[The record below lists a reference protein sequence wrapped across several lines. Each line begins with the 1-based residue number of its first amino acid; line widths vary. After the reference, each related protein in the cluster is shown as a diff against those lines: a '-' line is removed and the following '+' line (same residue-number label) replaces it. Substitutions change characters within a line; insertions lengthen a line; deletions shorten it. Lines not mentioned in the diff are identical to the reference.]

1 MKAERKIDYRHIICI
16 LITLGFVALGIF
28 RFCGCIGRIIES
40 VRDCGLSVAYYF
52 CEIFEIPHY
61 ITPTVNELPKI
72 PFFDFPSQTPDV
84 PTVPDVPSVPLPDN
98 WEKFKIKWSAY
109 WRLWATKENYFGYL
123 SAVGNVLYIFSK
135 VIVII
140 IPFILL
146 VWLLLRRM
154 LKTQN
159 NDYDKDSKPLT
170 IFKRI
175 TAHTYIPLK
184 TWLVGFFSFI
194 KEHKNYYVT
203 WLCLWALYFNAFAI
217 LIEFIAY
224 YLYFVVSFDFL
235 NLYRQVYKLFIDLSA
250 AFTFIPLWAWVVVG
264 LIVLD
269 KFRKNI
275 AYGVLNHF
283 ERRNRGF
290 INARPIVY
298 MVCGTMG
305 KKKTTAITDMALSQE
320 AMLRDKAFEKILEND
335 LKFPNFPWINLE
347 NAIKREMNRHTVYN
361 LATARKYVR
370 HLAACFYAARKSTSV
385 YKSVKRHLRKR
396 YNLRYDNLCFGY
408 DYERYGFTYDDKL
421 KITDIWETAETYA
434 QLYFIYIVQSSLI
447 ISNYSVRTDDIFCSL
462 GNFPMWNSDFFTRDS
477 KTIDCY
483 SRHAHILD
491 FDSLRLGKK
500 VIEENKNADG
510 FEFGVIVITEI
521 GKERGNNLEL
531 SEKKKKDETANQKND
546 LFNSWLKMVRHSATV
561 DNYPFVRVIT
571 DEQRPES
578 WGADA
583 RDLCEIVSIK
593 ESSETYLAM
602 PFFSLA
608 ELLYGWLFGKFA
620 NLYYRYRY
628 VRSDNT
634 LPMFLLKSITA
645 KIQHYYT
652 GIYNRFGYCALR
664 VQIESGTQNGERTEN
679 KYYLM
684 NKKIYSKRFSTDCFS
699 DFFTEK
705 ALRSAVG
712 IDDLREYATEKATF
726 DELTAQNS
734 YFVGDLLNGLK
745 HEKE

>member
-28 RFCGCIGRIIES
+28 RFFGCIGRIIES

-52 CEIFEIPHY
+52 CEIFEIPHH
-61 ITPTVNELPKI
+61 ITPTVNDLPKI

-98 WEKFKIKWSAY
+98 WEKFKINWSAY
-109 WRLWATKENYFGYL
+109 WRLWATKENFFGYL

-146 VWLLLRRM
+146 VWLLLRCI

-159 NDYDKDSKPLT
+159 NDYDKDSEPLT

-175 TAHTYIPLK
+175 TAHTYTPIK
-184 TWLVGFFSFI
+184 TWLIGFFAFV

-250 AFTFIPLWAWVVVG
+250 AFTFIPLWAWGVVG
-264 LIVLD
+264 LVALD

-275 AYGVLNHF
+275 AYGVMNHF

-290 INARPIVY
+290 INARPIVS
-298 MVCGTMG
+298 MICGTMG
-305 KKKTTAITDMALSQE
+305 KKKTTVLTDMALSQE
-320 AMLRDKAFEKILEND
+320 AMFRDKAFEKILEND

-347 NAIKREMNRHTVYN
+347 NELKRAMEYHEVYN
-361 LATARKYVR
+361 LATVRKFV
-370 HLAACFYAARKSTSV
+370 
-385 YKSVKRHLRKR
+385 VKKRLRWQKTQTR
-396 YNLRYDNLCFGY
+396 ERLFNY
-408 DYERYGFTYDDKL
+408 DYERYGLEYDDKL
-421 KITDIWETAETYA
+421 KVVNVWEVIEIYA
-434 QLYFIYIVQSSLI
+434 QLYFIYVIQSSLL
-447 ISNYSVRTDDIFCSL
+447 ISNYSVRVDGILSDS
-462 GNFPMWNSDFFTRDS
+462 GNFPLWNADFFKSDS
-477 KTIDCY
+477 RLIDSY

-500 VIEENKNADG
+500 VIEDNPNANN
-510 FEFGVIVITEI
+510 FEFGIVLVTEI

-531 SEKKKKDETANQKND
+531 SDKKKKDETTNQKND
-546 LFNSWLKMVRHSATV
+546 MFDSWIRMVRHSATV
-561 DNYPFVRVIT
+561 DNYPFVKVVT
-571 DEQRPES
+571 DEQRPEN
-578 WGADA
+578 WGANG
-583 RDLCEIVSIK
+583 RELCEIIRIK
-593 ESSETYLAM
+593 ESGETRLAM

-608 ELLYGWLFGKFA
+608 ELLYGWLYNKFA
-620 NLYYRYRY
+620 GLYYEYRY
-628 VRSDNT
+628 NRGDNT
-634 LPMFLLKSITA
+634 LLMYLLKGLTA
-645 KIQHYYT
+645 KMRDYYT
-652 GIYNRFGYCALR
+652 GIYNRFGYCVAT
-664 VQIESGTQNGERTEN
+664 VDVESGTLDGKTEAN

-684 NKKIYSKRFSTDCFS
+684 SKKIYSKRFSTDCFS
-699 DFFTEK
+699 DFFTVK
-705 ALRSAVG
+705 ALRSPVG
-712 IDDLREYATEKATF
+712 INDLNEYATEKATF
-726 DELTAQNS
+726 GELAMQNS
-734 YFVGDLLNGLK
+734 YFVNDLLNGLK
-745 HEKE
+745 NDEKKEDKNADI

>member
-28 RFCGCIGRIIES
+28 RFFGCIGRIIES
-40 VRDCGLSVAYYF
+40 VRDCGLSIAYYF
-52 CEIFEIPHY
+52 CEIFEIPHH

-84 PTVPDVPSVPLPDN
+84 PTVPVVPSVPIPDN
-98 WEKFKIKWSAY
+98 WEKFKINWSAY
-109 WRLWATKENYFGYL
+109 WRLWATKENFFGYL

-146 VWLLLRRM
+146 VWLLLRCI

-175 TAHTYIPLK
+175 TAHTYTPIK
-184 TWLVGFFSFI
+184 TWLIGFVGFI

-250 AFTFIPLWAWVVVG
+250 AFTFIPLWAWGVVG
-264 LIVLD
+264 LVALD

-275 AYGVLNHF
+275 AYGVMNHF

-290 INARPIVY
+290 INARPIVS
-298 MVCGTMG
+298 MICGTMG
-305 KKKTTAITDMALSQE
+305 KKKTTVLTDMALSQE
-320 AMLRDKAFEKILEND
+320 AMFRDKAFEKILEND

-347 NAIKREMNRHTVYN
+347 NELKRAMEYHEVYN
-361 LATARKYVR
+361 LATVRKFV
-370 HLAACFYAARKSTSV
+370 
-385 YKSVKRHLRKR
+385 VKKRLRWQKTQTR
-396 YNLRYDNLCFGY
+396 ERLFNY
-408 DYERYGFTYDDKL
+408 DYERYGLEYDDKL
-421 KITDIWETAETYA
+421 KVVNVWEVIEIYA
-434 QLYFIYIVQSSLI
+434 QLYFIYVIQSSLL
-447 ISNYSVRTDDIFCSL
+447 ISNYSVRVDGILSDS
-462 GNFPMWNSDFFTRDS
+462 GNFPLWNADFFKSDS
-477 KTIDCY
+477 RLIDSY

-500 VIEENKNADG
+500 VIEDNPNANN
-510 FEFGVIVITEI
+510 FEFGIVLVTEI

-531 SEKKKKDETANQKND
+531 SDKKKKDETTNQKND
-546 LFNSWLKMVRHSATV
+546 MFDSWIRMVRHSATV
-561 DNYPFVRVIT
+561 DNYPFVKVVT
-571 DEQRPES
+571 DEQRPEN
-578 WGADA
+578 WGANG
-583 RDLCEIVSIK
+583 RELCEIIRIK
-593 ESSETYLAM
+593 ESGETRLAM

-608 ELLYGWLFGKFA
+608 ELLYGWLYNKFA
-620 NLYYRYRY
+620 GLYYEYRY
-628 VRSDNT
+628 NRGDNT
-634 LPMFLLKSITA
+634 LFMYLLKGLTA
-645 KIQHYYT
+645 KMRDYYT
-652 GIYNRFGYCALR
+652 GIYNRFGYCVAT
-664 VQIESGTQNGERTEN
+664 VDVESGTLDGKTEAN

-684 NKKIYSKRFSTDCFS
+684 SKKIYSKRFSTDCFS
-699 DFFTEK
+699 DFFTVK
-705 ALRSAVG
+705 ALRSLVG
-712 IDDLREYATEKATF
+712 INDLNEYATEKATF
-726 DELTAQNS
+726 GELAMQNS
-734 YFVGDLLNGLK
+734 YFVNDLLNGLK
-745 HEKE
+745 NDEKKEDKNADI

>member
-16 LITLGFVALGIF
+16 LITLGFVVLGIF
-28 RFCGCIGRIIES
+28 RFFGCIGRIIES

-52 CEIFEIPHY
+52 CEIFEIPHR

-84 PTVPDVPSVPLPDN
+84 PTVPTVPSVPIPDN
-98 WEKFKIKWSAY
+98 WEKFKINWSAY
-109 WRLWATKENYFGYL
+109 WRLWATKENFFGYL
-123 SAVGNVLYIFSK
+123 SAVGNVLYVLSK
-135 VIVII
+135 AIVII
-140 IPFILL
+140 VPFVL
-146 VWLLLRRM
+146 VAWLLLRRM

-175 TAHTYIPLK
+175 TAHTYISLK
-184 TWLVGFFSFI
+184 TWLIGFFAFV

-347 NAIKREMNRHTVYN
+347 NELKRAMEYHEVYN
-361 LATARKYVR
+361 LATVRKFIAKKR
-370 HLAACFYAARKSTSV
+370 ERFFKLATEEKI
-385 YKSVKRHLRKR
+385 
-396 YNLRYDNLCFGY
+396 FGY
-408 DYERYGFTYDDKL
+408 DYSRYDTFYNDNL
-421 KITDIWETAETYA
+421 KVTDIWETIETYSL
-434 QLYFIYIVQSSLI
+434 LYFIYVIQSSLL
-447 ISNYSVRTDDIFCSL
+447 ISNYSIRVDGVLSDL
-462 GNFPMWNSDFFTRDS
+462 GNFPLWNADFFKSDS
-477 KTIDCY
+477 RLIDSY
-483 SRHAHILD
+483 SRHAHIID
-491 FDSLRLGKK
+491 FDSLRLGRK
-500 VIEENKNADG
+500 VVEKNRKANSFD
-510 FEFGVIVITEI
+510 FGVVIITEV
-521 GKERGNNLEL
+521 GKERGNSIEL
-531 SEKKKKDETANQKND
+531 SEKKKKDEATNQKND

-561 DNYPFVRVIT
+561 DNFPFVRVIT

-583 RDLCEIVSIK
+583 RDLCEIVHIR
-593 ESSETYLAM
+593 ESGETRLAM

-608 ELLYGWLFGKFA
+608 ELLYGWLYNKFSG
-620 NLYYRYRY
+620 LYYEYRFN
-628 VRSDNT
+628 RGDNT
-634 LPMFLLKSITA
+634 LAMYLLKGLTA
-645 KIQHYYT
+645 KMRDYYT
-652 GIYNRFGYCALR
+652 GIYNRFGYCVLS
-664 VQIESGTQNGERTEN
+664 VQVESGTQDGTIQDG

-684 NKKIYSKRFSTDCFS
+684 SKKIYSKRFSTDCFS
-699 DFFTEK
+699 DFFTVK
-705 ALRSAVG
+705 ALRSPVG
-712 IDDLREYATEKATF
+712 INDLNEYATEKATF
-726 DELTAQNS
+726 GELAMQNS
-734 YFVGDLLNGLK
+734 YFVNDLLNGLK
-745 HEKE
+745 NDEKKEDKNADI

>member
-28 RFCGCIGRIIES
+28 RFFGCIGRMIES
-40 VRDCGLSVAYYF
+40 VRDCGLSIAYYF
-52 CEIFEIPHY
+52 CEIFEIPHH

-72 PFFDFPSQTPDV
+72 PFFDFPSQTPAV
-84 PTVPDVPSVPLPDN
+84 PAVPSVPFPDN
-98 WEKFKIKWSAY
+98 WEKFKINWSAY
-109 WRLWATKENYFGYL
+109 WRLWATKENFFGYL

-175 TAHTYIPLK
+175 TAHTYTPMK
-184 TWLVGFFSFI
+184 TWLIGFFAFV

-290 INARPIVY
+290 INARPIVS
-298 MVCGTMG
+298 MICGTMG
-305 KKKTTAITDMALSQE
+305 KKKTTVLTDMALSQE
-320 AMLRDKAFEKILEND
+320 AMFRDKAFEKILEND

-347 NAIKREMNRHTVYN
+347 NELKRAMEYHEVYN
-361 LATARKYVR
+361 LATVRKFV
-370 HLAACFYAARKSTSV
+370 
-385 YKSVKRHLRKR
+385 VKKRLRWQKTQTR
-396 YNLRYDNLCFGY
+396 ERLFNY
-408 DYERYGFTYDDKL
+408 DYERYGLFYDDKL
-421 KITDIWETAETYA
+421 KVANVWEVIEIYA
-434 QLYFIYIVQSSLI
+434 QLYFIYVIQSSLL
-447 ISNYSVRTDDIFCSL
+447 ISNYSVRVDGILSDI
-462 GNFPMWNSDFFTRDS
+462 GNFPLWNADFFKSDS
-477 KTIDCY
+477 RLIDSY

-500 VIEENKNADG
+500 VIEDNPNANN
-510 FEFGVIVITEI
+510 FEFGIVLVTEI

-531 SEKKKKDETANQKND
+531 SDKKKKDETTNQKND
-546 LFNSWLKMVRHSATV
+546 MFDSWIRMVRHSATV
-561 DNYPFVRVIT
+561 DNYPFVKVVT
-571 DEQRPES
+571 DEQRPEN
-578 WGADA
+578 WGANG
-583 RDLCEIVSIK
+583 RELCEIIRIR
-593 ESSETYLAM
+593 ESGETRLAM

-608 ELLYGWLFGKFA
+608 ELLYGWLYNKFA
-620 NLYYRYRY
+620 GLYYEYRY
-628 VRSDNT
+628 NRGDNT
-634 LPMFLLKSITA
+634 LLMYLLKGLTA
-645 KIQHYYT
+645 KMRNYYT
-652 GIYNRFGYCALR
+652 GIYNRFGYCVAT
-664 VQIESGTQNGERTEN
+664 VDVESGTLDGKTEAN

-684 NKKIYSKRFSTDCFS
+684 SKKIYSKRFSTDCFS
-699 DFFTEK
+699 DFFTVK
-705 ALRSAVG
+705 ALRSPVG
-712 IDDLREYATEKATF
+712 INDLNEYATEKATF
-726 DELTAQNS
+726 GELAEQNS
-734 YFVGDLLNGLK
+734 YFVNDLLNGLK
-745 HEKE
+745 NDENKEDKNANS

>member
-1 MKAERKIDYRHIICI
+1 MKTKRKTDYRHVICV

-28 RFCGCIGRIIES
+28 RFFGCIGRIIES

-52 CEIFEIPHY
+52 CEILEIPHR

-72 PFFDFPSQTPDV
+72 PFFNFPSQV
-84 PTVPDVPSVPLPDN
+84 PTVPTVPLPAD
-98 WEKFKIKWSAY
+98 WEKFKTKWSAY
-109 WRLWATKENYFGYL
+109 WRLWATKENFFGYL

-175 TAHTYIPLK
+175 TAHTYTPLK
-184 TWLVGFFSFI
+184 TWLIGFVSFV
-194 KEHKNYYVT
+194 KEHKNYYIT
-203 WLCLWALYFNAFAI
+203 WLCLWALYFNVFAI
-217 LIEFIAY
+217 VIEFIAY

-264 LIVLD
+264 LVALD

-347 NAIKREMNRHTVYN
+347 MFLRSCMERHLIYN
-361 LATARKYVR
+361 LATCRKIMGTLEYFWR
-370 HLAACFYAARKSTSV
+370 FDTDDKAINKSI
-385 YKSVKRHLRKR
+385 YRHLRSRFGIRFNK
-396 YNLRYDNLCFGY
+396 NELWFGY
-408 DYERYGFTYDDKL
+408 DFMRYGLIYNDGL
-421 KITDIWETAETYA
+421 KIVDIWSVLKTYSE
-434 QLYFIYIVQSSLI
+434 LYFIYVIQSSLL
-447 ISNYSVRTDDIFCSL
+447 ISNYSIRVDGVLSDL
-462 GNFPMWNSDFFTRDS
+462 GNFPLWNADFFKSDS
-477 KTIDCY
+477 RLIDSY
-483 SRHAHILD
+483 SRHAHIID
-491 FDSLRLGKK
+491 FDSLRLGRKVVENNKK
-500 VIEENKNADG
+500 ANSFD
-510 FEFGVIVITEI
+510 FGVVIITEV
-521 GKERGNNLEL
+521 GKERGNSIEL
-531 SEKKKKDETANQKND
+531 SEKKKKDETTNQKND

-561 DNYPFVRVIT
+561 DNFPFVRVIT

-583 RDLCEIVSIK
+583 RDLCEIVHIK
-593 ESSETYLAM
+593 ESGETRLAM

-608 ELLYGWLFGKFA
+608 ELLYGWLYNKFSG
-620 NLYYRYRY
+620 LYYEYRFT
-628 VRSDNT
+628 RGDNT
-634 LPMFLLKSITA
+634 LPMYFLKGITA
-645 KIQHYYT
+645 KMRDYYT
-652 GIYNRFGYCALR
+652 KIYNRFGYCVLS
-664 VQIESGTQNGERTEN
+664 VQVESGTQDGATQNN

-684 NKKIYSKRFSTDCFS
+684 SKKIYSKRFSTDCFS

-705 ALRSAVG
+705 ALRSPVG
-712 IDDLREYATEKATF
+712 INDLDEYATEKATF
-726 DELTAQNS
+726 GELAEQNS
-734 YFVGDLLNGLK
+734 YFINDLLSGLK
-745 HEKE
+745 NDKKQTE

>member
-28 RFCGCIGRIIES
+28 RFFGCIGRIIES

-52 CEIFEIPHY
+52 CEIFEIPHR

-72 PFFDFPSQTPDV
+72 PFFDFPSQPPDV
-84 PTVPDVPSVPLPDN
+84 PTVPTVPSVPLPDN

-109 WRLWATKENYFGYL
+109 WRLWATKENFFGYL

-146 VWLLLRRM
+146 VWLLLRCI

-175 TAHTYIPLK
+175 TAHTYTPIK
-184 TWLVGFFSFI
+184 TWLIGFVGFI

-250 AFTFIPLWAWVVVG
+250 AFTFIPLWAWAVVG
-264 LIVLD
+264 LVALD

-275 AYGVLNHF
+275 AYATLNHF

-290 INARPIVY
+290 INARPIVS
-298 MVCGTMG
+298 MICGTMG
-305 KKKTTAITDMALSQE
+305 KKKTTVLTDMALSQE
-320 AMLRDKAFEKILEND
+320 AMFRDKAFEKILEND

-347 NAIKREMNRHTVYN
+347 NELKRAMEYHEVYN
-361 LATARKYVR
+361 LATVRKFV
-370 HLAACFYAARKSTSV
+370 
-385 YKSVKRHLRKR
+385 VKKRLRWQKTQTR
-396 YNLRYDNLCFGY
+396 ERLFNY
-408 DYERYGFTYDDKL
+408 DYERYGLFYDDKL
-421 KITDIWETAETYA
+421 KVVNVGEVIEIYA
-434 QLYFIYIVQSSLI
+434 QLYFIYVIQSSLL
-447 ISNYSVRTDDIFCSL
+447 ISNYSVRVDGILSDS
-462 GNFPMWNSDFFTRDS
+462 GNFPLWNADFFKSDS
-477 KTIDCY
+477 RLIDSY

-500 VIEENKNADG
+500 VIEDNPNANN
-510 FEFGVIVITEI
+510 FEFGIVLVTEI

-531 SEKKKKDETANQKND
+531 SDKKKKDETTNQKND
-546 LFNSWLKMVRHSATV
+546 MFDSWIRMVRHSATV
-561 DNYPFVRVIT
+561 DNYPFVKVVT
-571 DEQRPES
+571 DEQRPEN
-578 WGADA
+578 WGANG
-583 RDLCEIVSIK
+583 RELCEIIRIR
-593 ESSETYLAM
+593 ESGETRLAM

-608 ELLYGWLFGKFA
+608 ELLYGWLYNKFA
-620 NLYYRYRY
+620 GLYYEYRY
-628 VRSDNT
+628 NRGDNT
-634 LPMFLLKSITA
+634 LLMYLLKGLTA
-645 KIQHYYT
+645 KMRDYYT
-652 GIYNRFGYCALR
+652 GIYNRFGYCVAT
-664 VQIESGTQNGERTEN
+664 VDVESGTLDGKTEAN

-684 NKKIYSKRFSTDCFS
+684 SKKIYSKRFSTDCFS
-699 DFFTEK
+699 DFFTVK
-705 ALRSAVG
+705 ALRSPVG
-712 IDDLREYATEKATF
+712 INDLNEYATEKATF
-726 DELTAQNS
+726 GELAMQNS
-734 YFVGDLLNGLK
+734 YFVTDLLNGLK
-745 HEKE
+745 NDEKKEDKNANI

>member
-16 LITLGFVALGIF
+16 LITLGFVVLGIF
-28 RFCGCIGRIIES
+28 RFFGCIGRIIES

-52 CEIFEIPHY
+52 CEIFEIPHR

-84 PTVPDVPSVPLPDN
+84 PTVPNVPSVPLPDN

-109 WRLWATKENYFGYL
+109 WRLWATKENFFGYL
-123 SAVGNVLYIFSK
+123 SAVGNALYIFSK

-170 IFKRI
+170 ILKRI

-203 WLCLWALYFNAFAI
+203 WLCLWVLYFNAFAI

-235 NLYRQVYKLFIDLSA
+235 NLYRQVYKLFLDLSA
-250 AFTFIPLWAWVVVG
+250 AFTFIPLWVWAVVG
-264 LIVLD
+264 LVALD

-347 NAIKREMNRHTVYN
+347 NELKRAMEYHEVYN
-361 LATARKYVR
+361 LATVRKFIAKKR
-370 HLAACFYAARKSTSV
+370 ERFFKSATEE
-385 YKSVKRHLRKR
+385 KI
-396 YNLRYDNLCFGY
+396 FGY
-408 DYERYGFTYDDKL
+408 DYSRYDTFYNDNL
-421 KITDIWETAETYA
+421 KVTDIWETIETYSL
-434 QLYFIYIVQSSLI
+434 LYFIYVIQSSLL
-447 ISNYSVRTDDIFCSL
+447 ISNYSIRVDGVLSDL
-462 GNFPMWNSDFFTRDS
+462 GNFPLWSADFFKSDS
-477 KTIDCY
+477 RLIDSY
-483 SRHAHILD
+483 SRHAHIID
-491 FDSLRLGKK
+491 FDSLRLGRK
-500 VIEENKNADG
+500 VVEKNRKANSFD
-510 FEFGVIVITEI
+510 FGVVIITEV
-521 GKERGNNLEL
+521 GKERGNSIEL
-531 SEKKKKDETANQKND
+531 SEKKKKDEATNQKND

-561 DNYPFVRVIT
+561 DNFPFVRVIT

-583 RDLCEIVSIK
+583 RDLCEIVHIR
-593 ESSETYLAM
+593 ESGETRLAM

-608 ELLYGWLFGKFA
+608 ELLYGWLYNKFSG
-620 NLYYRYRY
+620 LYYEYRFN
-628 VRSDNT
+628 RGDNT
-634 LPMFLLKSITA
+634 LAMYLLKGLTA
-645 KIQHYYT
+645 KMRDYYT
-652 GIYNRFGYCALR
+652 GIYNRFGYCVLS
-664 VQIESGTQNGERTEN
+664 VQVESGTQDGTIQDG

-684 NKKIYSKRFSTDCFS
+684 SKKIYSKRFSTDCFS
-699 DFFTEK
+699 DFFTVK
-705 ALRSAVG
+705 ALRSPVG
-712 IDDLREYATEKATF
+712 INDLNEYATEKATF
-726 DELTAQNS
+726 GELAMQNS
-734 YFVGDLLNGLK
+734 YFVNDLLNGLK
-745 HEKE
+745 NDEKKEDKNADI

>member
-1 MKAERKIDYRHIICI
+1 MKAERKIDYRHIICV

-28 RFCGCIGRIIES
+28 RFFGCIGRIIES

-52 CEIFEIPHY
+52 CEIFEIPHH

-84 PTVPDVPSVPLPDN
+84 PTVPVVPSVPLPDN

-109 WRLWATKENYFGYL
+109 WRLWATKENFFGYL

-184 TWLVGFFSFI
+184 TWLIGFFAFV
-194 KEHKNYYVT
+194 KEHKNYYIT
-203 WLCLWALYFNAFAI
+203 WLCLWTLYFNVFAI
-217 LIEFIAY
+217 IIEFIAY

-264 LIVLD
+264 LVALD

-275 AYGVLNHF
+275 AYATLNHF

-290 INARPIVY
+290 INARPIVS
-298 MVCGTMG
+298 MICGTMG
-305 KKKTTAITDMALSQE
+305 KKKTTVLTDMALSQE
-320 AMLRDKAFEKILEND
+320 AMFRDKAFEKILEND

-347 NAIKREMNRHTVYN
+347 NELKRAMEYHEVYN
-361 LATARKYVR
+361 LATVRKFV
-370 HLAACFYAARKSTSV
+370 
-385 YKSVKRHLRKR
+385 VKKRLRWQKTQTR
-396 YNLRYDNLCFGY
+396 ERLFNY
-408 DYERYGFTYDDKL
+408 DYERYGLEYDDKL
-421 KITDIWETAETYA
+421 KVVNVWEVIEIYA
-434 QLYFIYIVQSSLI
+434 QLYFIYVIQSSLL
-447 ISNYSVRTDDIFCSL
+447 ISNYSVRVDGILSDI
-462 GNFPMWNSDFFTRDS
+462 GNFPLWNADFFKSDS
-477 KTIDCY
+477 RLIDSY

-500 VIEENKNADG
+500 VIEDNPNADN
-510 FEFGVIVITEI
+510 FEFGIVLVTEI

-531 SEKKKKDETANQKND
+531 SDKKKKDETTNQKND
-546 LFNSWLKMVRHSATV
+546 MFDSWIRMVRHSATV
-561 DNYPFVRVIT
+561 DNYPFVKVVT
-571 DEQRPES
+571 DEQRPEN
-578 WGADA
+578 WGANG
-583 RDLCEIVSIK
+583 RELCEIIRIK
-593 ESSETYLAM
+593 ESGETRLAM

-608 ELLYGWLFGKFA
+608 ELLYGWLYNKFSG
-620 NLYYRYRY
+620 LYYEYRFN
-628 VRSDNT
+628 RGDNT
-634 LPMFLLKSITA
+634 LAMYLLKGLTA
-645 KIQHYYT
+645 KMRDYYT
-652 GIYNRFGYCALR
+652 GIYNRFGYCVAT
-664 VQIESGTQNGERTEN
+664 VDVESGTLDGKTEAN

-684 NKKIYSKRFSTDCFS
+684 SKKIYSKRFSTDCFS
-699 DFFTEK
+699 DFFTVK
-705 ALRSAVG
+705 ALRSPVG
-712 IDDLREYATEKATF
+712 INDLNEYATEKATF
-726 DELTAQNS
+726 GELAEQNS
-734 YFVGDLLNGLK
+734 YFVNDLLNGLK
-745 HEKE
+745 NDEK

>member
-28 RFCGCIGRIIES
+28 RFFGCIGRIIES
-40 VRDCGLSVAYYF
+40 VRDCGLSIAYYF
-52 CEIFEIPHY
+52 CEIFEIPHH

-84 PTVPDVPSVPLPDN
+84 PTVPAVPSVPIPDN
-98 WEKFKIKWSAY
+98 WEKFKINWSAY
-109 WRLWATKENYFGYL
+109 WRLWATKENFFGYL

-146 VWLLLRRM
+146 VWLLLRCI

-175 TAHTYIPLK
+175 TAHTYTPIK
-184 TWLVGFFSFI
+184 TWLIGFVGFI

-250 AFTFIPLWAWVVVG
+250 AFTFIPLWAWGVVG
-264 LIVLD
+264 LVALD

-275 AYGVLNHF
+275 AYGVMNHF

-290 INARPIVY
+290 INARPIVS
-298 MVCGTMG
+298 MICGTMG
-305 KKKTTAITDMALSQE
+305 KKKTTVLTDMALSQE
-320 AMLRDKAFEKILEND
+320 AMFRDKAFEKILEND

-347 NAIKREMNRHTVYN
+347 NELKRAMEYHEVYN
-361 LATARKYVR
+361 LATVRKFV
-370 HLAACFYAARKSTSV
+370 
-385 YKSVKRHLRKR
+385 VKKRLRWQKTQTR
-396 YNLRYDNLCFGY
+396 ERLFNY
-408 DYERYGFTYDDKL
+408 DYERYGLEYDDKL
-421 KITDIWETAETYA
+421 KVVNVWEVIEIYA
-434 QLYFIYIVQSSLI
+434 QLYFIYVIQSSLL
-447 ISNYSVRTDDIFCSL
+447 ISNYSVRVDGILSDS
-462 GNFPMWNSDFFTRDS
+462 GNFPLWNADFFKSDS
-477 KTIDCY
+477 RLIDSY

-500 VIEENKNADG
+500 VIEDNPNANN
-510 FEFGVIVITEI
+510 FEFGIVLVTEI

-531 SEKKKKDETANQKND
+531 SDKKKKDETTNQKND
-546 LFNSWLKMVRHSATV
+546 MFDSWIRMVRHSATV
-561 DNYPFVRVIT
+561 DNYPFVKVVT
-571 DEQRPES
+571 DEQRPEN
-578 WGADA
+578 WGANG
-583 RDLCEIVSIK
+583 RELCEIIRIK
-593 ESSETYLAM
+593 ESGETRLAM

-608 ELLYGWLFGKFA
+608 ELLYGWLYNKFA
-620 NLYYRYRY
+620 GLYYEYRY
-628 VRSDNT
+628 NRGDNT
-634 LPMFLLKSITA
+634 LLMYLLKGLTA
-645 KIQHYYT
+645 KMRDYYT
-652 GIYNRFGYCALR
+652 GIYNRFGYCVAT
-664 VQIESGTQNGERTEN
+664 VDVESGTLDGKTEAN

-684 NKKIYSKRFSTDCFS
+684 SKKIYSKRFSTDCFS
-699 DFFTEK
+699 DFFTVK
-705 ALRSAVG
+705 ALRSPVG
-712 IDDLREYATEKATF
+712 INDLNEYATEKATF
-726 DELTAQNS
+726 GELAMQNS
-734 YFVGDLLNGLK
+734 YFVNDLLNGLK
-745 HEKE
+745 NDEKKEDKNADI

>member
-1 MKAERKIDYRHIICI
+1 MKVERKINYRHIICI

-28 RFCGCIGRIIES
+28 RFFGCIGRIIES
-40 VRDCGLSVAYYF
+40 VRDCGLSIAYYF
-52 CEIFEIPHY
+52 CEIFEIPHH

-84 PTVPDVPSVPLPDN
+84 PTVPAVPSVPIPDN
-98 WEKFKIKWSAY
+98 WEKFKINWSAY
-109 WRLWATKENYFGYL
+109 WRLWATKENFFGYL

-146 VWLLLRRM
+146 VWLLLRCI

-175 TAHTYIPLK
+175 TAHTYTPIK
-184 TWLVGFFSFI
+184 TWLIGFVGFI

-250 AFTFIPLWAWVVVG
+250 AFTFIPLWAWGVVG
-264 LIVLD
+264 LVALD

-275 AYGVLNHF
+275 AYGVMNHF

-290 INARPIVY
+290 INARPIVS
-298 MVCGTMG
+298 MICGTMG
-305 KKKTTAITDMALSQE
+305 KKKTTVLTDMALSQE
-320 AMLRDKAFEKILEND
+320 AMFRDKAFEKILEND

-347 NAIKREMNRHTVYN
+347 NELKRAMEYHEVYN
-361 LATARKYVR
+361 LATVRKFV
-370 HLAACFYAARKSTSV
+370 
-385 YKSVKRHLRKR
+385 VKKR
-396 YNLRYDNLCFGY
+396 SRWQKKQTRERLFNY
-408 DYERYGFTYDDKL
+408 DYERYGLEYDDKL
-421 KITDIWETAETYA
+421 KVVNVWEVIEIYA
-434 QLYFIYIVQSSLI
+434 QLYFIYVIQSSLL
-447 ISNYSVRTDDIFCSL
+447 ISNYSVRVDGILSDS
-462 GNFPMWNSDFFTRDS
+462 GNFPLWNADFFKSDS
-477 KTIDCY
+477 RLIDSY

-500 VIEENKNADG
+500 VIEDNPNANN
-510 FEFGVIVITEI
+510 FEFGIVLVTEI

-531 SEKKKKDETANQKND
+531 SDKKKKDETTNQKND
-546 LFNSWLKMVRHSATV
+546 MFDSWIRMVRHSATV
-561 DNYPFVRVIT
+561 DNYPFVKVVT
-571 DEQRPES
+571 DEQRPEN
-578 WGADA
+578 WGANG
-583 RDLCEIVSIK
+583 RELCEIIRIK
-593 ESSETYLAM
+593 ESGETRLAM

-608 ELLYGWLFGKFA
+608 ELLYGWLYNKFA
-620 NLYYRYRY
+620 GLYYEYRY
-628 VRSDNT
+628 NRGDNT
-634 LPMFLLKSITA
+634 LLMYLLKGLTA
-645 KIQHYYT
+645 KMRDYYT
-652 GIYNRFGYCALR
+652 GIYNRFGYCVAT
-664 VQIESGTQNGERTEN
+664 VDVESGTLDGKTEAN

-684 NKKIYSKRFSTDCFS
+684 SKKIYSKRFSTDCFS
-699 DFFTEK
+699 DFFTVK
-705 ALRSAVG
+705 ALRSPVG
-712 IDDLREYATEKATF
+712 INDLNEYATEKATF
-726 DELTAQNS
+726 GELAMQNS
-734 YFVGDLLNGLK
+734 YFVNDLLNGLK
-745 HEKE
+745 NDEKKEDKNADI

>member
-28 RFCGCIGRIIES
+28 RFFGCVGRIIES

-52 CEIFEIPHY
+52 CEIFEIPHH

-84 PTVPDVPSVPLPDN
+84 PTVPVVPSVPLPDN

-109 WRLWATKENYFGYL
+109 WRLWATKENFFGYL

-140 IPFILL
+140 ISFVLL

-175 TAHTYIPLK
+175 TAHTYTPIK
-184 TWLVGFFSFI
+184 AWLIGFVGFI

-203 WLCLWALYFNAFAI
+203 WLCLWLFYFNAFAI

-250 AFTFIPLWAWVVVG
+250 AFTFIPLWAWAVVG
-264 LIVLD
+264 LVALD

-347 NAIKREMNRHTVYN
+347 NELKRAMEYHEVYN
-361 LATARKYVR
+361 LATVRKFIAKKR
-370 HLAACFYAARKSTSV
+370 ERFFKSATEE
-385 YKSVKRHLRKR
+385 KI
-396 YNLRYDNLCFGY
+396 FGY
-408 DYERYGFTYDDKL
+408 DFSRYDMFYNDNL
-421 KITDIWETAETYA
+421 KVTDIWETIETYSL
-434 QLYFIYIVQSSLI
+434 LYFIYVIQSSLL
-447 ISNYSVRTDDIFCSL
+447 ISNYSIRVDGVLSDL
-462 GNFPMWNSDFFTRDS
+462 GNFPLWNADFFKSDS
-477 KTIDCY
+477 RLIDSY
-483 SRHAHILD
+483 SRHAHIID
-491 FDSLRLGKK
+491 FDSLRLGRKLA
-500 VIEENKNADG
+500 EKNRKANSFD
-510 FEFGVIVITEI
+510 FGVVIITEV
-521 GKERGNNLEL
+521 GKERGNSIEL
-531 SEKKKKDETANQKND
+531 SEKKKKDETTNQKND

-561 DNYPFVRVIT
+561 DNFPFVRVIT

-583 RDLCEIVSIK
+583 RDLCEIVHIR
-593 ESSETYLAM
+593 ESGETRLAM

-608 ELLYGWLFGKFA
+608 ELLYGWLYNKFSG
-620 NLYYRYRY
+620 LYYEYRY
-628 VRSDNT
+628 NRGDNT
-634 LPMFLLKSITA
+634 LAMYLLKGLTA
-645 KIQHYYT
+645 KMRGYYAK
-652 GIYNRFGYCALR
+652 IYNRFGYCVLS
-664 VQIESGTQNGERTEN
+664 VQVESGTQDGTIQDG

-684 NKKIYSKRFSTDCFS
+684 SKKIYSKRFSTDCFS
-699 DFFTEK
+699 DFFTVK
-705 ALRSAVG
+705 ALRSPVG
-712 IDDLREYATEKATF
+712 INDLNEYATEKATF
-726 DELTAQNS
+726 GELAMQNS
-734 YFVGDLLNGLK
+734 YFVNDLLNGLK
-745 HEKE
+745 NDENKEKED

>member
-28 RFCGCIGRIIES
+28 RFFGCIGRIIES
-40 VRDCGLSVAYYF
+40 VRDCGLSIAYYF
-52 CEIFEIPHY
+52 CEIFEIPHH

-84 PTVPDVPSVPLPDN
+84 PTVPVVPSVPIPDN
-98 WEKFKIKWSAY
+98 WEKFKINWSAY
-109 WRLWATKENYFGYL
+109 WRLWATKENFFGYL

-146 VWLLLRRM
+146 VWLLLRCI

-175 TAHTYIPLK
+175 TAHTYTPIK
-184 TWLVGFFSFI
+184 TWLIGFVGFI

-250 AFTFIPLWAWVVVG
+250 AFTFIPLWAWGVVG
-264 LIVLD
+264 LVALD

-275 AYGVLNHF
+275 AYGVMNHF

-290 INARPIVY
+290 INARPIVS
-298 MVCGTMG
+298 MICGTMG
-305 KKKTTAITDMALSQE
+305 KKKTTVLTDMALSQE
-320 AMLRDKAFEKILEND
+320 AMFRDKAFEKILEND

-347 NAIKREMNRHTVYN
+347 NELKRAMEYHEVYN
-361 LATARKYVR
+361 LATVRKFV
-370 HLAACFYAARKSTSV
+370 
-385 YKSVKRHLRKR
+385 VKKRLRWQKTQTR
-396 YNLRYDNLCFGY
+396 ERLFNY
-408 DYERYGFTYDDKL
+408 DYERYGLEYDDKL
-421 KITDIWETAETYA
+421 KVVNVWEVIEIYA
-434 QLYFIYIVQSSLI
+434 QLYFIYVIQSSLL
-447 ISNYSVRTDDIFCSL
+447 ISNYSVRVDGILSDS
-462 GNFPMWNSDFFTRDS
+462 GNFPLWNADFFKSDS
-477 KTIDCY
+477 RLIDSY

-500 VIEENKNADG
+500 VIEDNPNANN
-510 FEFGVIVITEI
+510 FEFGIVLVTEI

-531 SEKKKKDETANQKND
+531 SDKKKKDETTNQKND
-546 LFNSWLKMVRHSATV
+546 MFDSWIRMVRHSATV
-561 DNYPFVRVIT
+561 DNYPFVKVVT
-571 DEQRPES
+571 DEQRPEN
-578 WGADA
+578 WGANG
-583 RDLCEIVSIK
+583 RELCEIIRIK
-593 ESSETYLAM
+593 ESGETRLAM

-608 ELLYGWLFGKFA
+608 ELLYGWLYNKFA
-620 NLYYRYRY
+620 GLYYEYRY
-628 VRSDNT
+628 NRGDNT
-634 LPMFLLKSITA
+634 LLMYLLKGLTA
-645 KIQHYYT
+645 KMRDYYT
-652 GIYNRFGYCALR
+652 GIYNRFGYCVAT
-664 VQIESGTQNGERTEN
+664 VDVESGTLDGKTEAN

-684 NKKIYSKRFSTDCFS
+684 SKKIYSKRFSTDCFS
-699 DFFTEK
+699 DFFTVK
-705 ALRSAVG
+705 ALRSLVG
-712 IDDLREYATEKATF
+712 INDLNEYATEKATF
-726 DELTAQNS
+726 GELAMQNS
-734 YFVGDLLNGLK
+734 YFVNDLLNGLK
-745 HEKE
+745 NDEKKEDKNADI